1 MNSARLEL
9 TPSNPKS
16 GIVTIWP
23 YQRSIFLFFAA
34 RARRAT
40 HLTHAQHSKR
50 EREAVMTDGG
60 SQPPIEQ
67 RSTPR
72 ICHTLVV
79 WPAAACVARRGC
91 NVMLVFSACYL
102 MSRFLGRVSGKNT
115 KHQKY

>member
-1 MNSARLEL
+1 MNSGRLEL

-23 YQRSIFLFFAA
+23 YHQRSIFLFFAA
-34 RARRAT
+34 RARCAT

-67 RSTPR
+67 LAIAVHRGSATPLW
-72 ICHTLVV
+72 CGPLLLVLLGGV
-79 WPAAACVARRGC
+79 
-91 NVMLVFSACYL
+91 VM
-102 MSRFLGRVSGKNT
+102 
-115 KHQKY
+115 

>member
-40 HLTHAQHSKR
+40 HHTHIHVQHSKR
-50 EREAVMTDGG
+50 EREAVITDDG

-67 RSTPR
+67 LATAVHRGSAARSWCGPLL
-72 ICHTLVV
+72 LVLPGGV
-79 WPAAACVARRGC
+79 
-91 NVMLVFSACYL
+91 VMLLVFSACSL
-102 MSRFLGRVSGKNT
+102 MSIFLG
-115 KHQKY
+115 

>member
-1 MNSARLEL
+1 MNSGRLEL

-23 YQRSIFLFFAA
+23 YHQRSIFLFFAA
-34 RARRAT
+34 RYRRAT

-67 RSTPR
+67 LAIAVHRGSATPMW
-72 ICHTLVV
+72 CGPLLLVLL
-79 WPAAACVARRGC
+79 GGD
-91 NVMLVFSACYL
+91 VM
-102 MSRFLGRVSGKNT
+102 
-115 KHQKY
+115 